1 MRSNVIAFSIYYK
14 FTLFI
19 RIHVYVP
26 KAENTYVVI
35 FSFKNI
41 FFFFTK
47 YAGIAKLDFK
57 ITTYFSNKT

>member
-14 FTLFI
+14 FTLFK
-19 RIHVYVP
+19 RIHFYVP

-41 FFFFTK
+41 FIFFTK

>member
-14 FTLFI
+14 FTLFK
-19 RIHVYVP
+19 RIHFYVP
-26 KAENTYVVI
+26 KTENTYVVI

-41 FFFFTK
+41 FFFTK

-57 ITTYFSNKT
+57 ITTYFSNET